1 MNRNEMLQSATS
13 QEWDVIVV
21 GGGASGLGAAV
32 DAQSRGY
39 RTLLLE
45 QHDFAKATSSRST
58 KLVHGGVRYLQQGN
72 ISLVNEAL
80 YERGLLCQNASHLVH
95 DLAFVV
101 PRYKWWE
108 GPFYGI
114 GLKLYDLL
122 AGKLN
127 LAPSRKLSRE
137 EAIARIPNIEQ
148 EHLLG
153 GTMYFDGQFDDAR
166 LALTLAQTA
175 ADNGAALVNYMGVK
189 GFIKDN
195 DLITGVKAQDELSG
209 DTHEFRGKV
218 VINATGIFS
227 DAIRKMDDPDT
238 EMLISQSQG
247 VHLVLDASFQPSK
260 TAIMVPHTDDGRVLF
275 VIPWHER
282 VLVGTTDTP
291 MPKPELEPRPLADEI
306 KFILRNANRYL
317 EKDPTEADVL
327 AVFAGQRPLVHEG
340 GTGGKTKSISR
351 EHKVEISHGGL
362 VSIMGGKWTTFRRM
376 AEDTVD
382 AAAPVGGLPTV
393 ECRTKTLKLHGWM
406 SREDPALPKEGHFQM
421 YGSEATAVQE
431 FIDQNEDRRKPL
443 HQGLPYLRGQI
454 SWAARHEMAICL
466 EDVLARRT
474 RSLLLNAKAAIE
486 AAPDAA
492 RLMAAELGHD
502 EAWVE
507 AQVAS
512 FKEMAAGYCLTT

>member
-1 MNRNEMLQSATS
+1 MNRNEMLQNATS
-13 QEWDVIVV
+13 QDWDVIII

-45 QHDFAKATSSRST
+45 KHDFAKATSSRST

-72 ISLVNEAL
+72 IHLVNEAL

-95 DLAFVV
+95 NLAFVV

-127 LAPSRKLSRE
+127 LAPSRKLSRD
-137 EAIARIPNIEQ
+137 EAIARIPNIQQ

-153 GTMYFDGQFDDAR
+153 GTMYYDGQFDDAR
-166 LALTLAQTA
+166 LAITLAQTA
-175 ADNGAALVNYMGVK
+175 ADNGASLVNYMGVNE
-189 GFIKDN
+189 FIKDN
-195 DLITGVKAQDELSG
+195 DIITGVKAQDELTG
-209 DTHEFRGKV
+209 KVYEIQCKV

-227 DAIRKMDDPDT
+227 DAVRKLDDPGAET
-238 EMLISQSQG
+238 LISQSQG

-282 VLVGTTDTP
+282 ILVGTTDTP
-291 MPKPELEPRPLADEI
+291 MPSPELEPRPLADEI

-317 EKDPTEADVL
+317 QRDPTEEDVL

-340 GTGGKTKSISR
+340 GTEGKTKSISR
-351 EHKVEISHGGL
+351 EHLVEVSHGGL
-362 VSIMGGKWTTFRRM
+362 VSIMGGKWTTFRKM

-382 AAAPVGGLPTV
+382 HAAPVGGLPQV
-393 ECRTKTLKLHGWM
+393 DCRTKTLKLHGWM
-406 SREDPALPKEGHFQM
+406 SREDPDLPQEGHFQM
-421 YGSEATAVQE
+421 YGSEAAAVHA
-431 FIDQNEDRRKPL
+431 FINEDEDRRKLL
-443 HQGLPYLRGQI
+443 HPNLPYLRGQI
-454 SWAARHEMAICL
+454 AWAARHEMAINL
-466 EDVLARRT
+466 EDALARRT
-474 RSLLLNAKAAIE
+474 RSLLLNAKASMD

-492 RLMAAELGHD
+492 AIMAEELGHD
-502 EAWVE
+502 QAWVKS
-507 AQVAS
+507 QVDA
-512 FKEMAAGYCLTT
+512 FHEMASGYCVPR